1 MGDAVRAVGPTGTS
15 PSSARRAER
24 AHDFRATEEAASLA
38 ASLAESRATDATGFD
53 LLFAALRDE
62 PAASSTGALAPPTA
76 SARSVRS
83 GSVSSAGARAVE
95 SASYAVRW
103 DFMRGTGASSRT
115 SPASRVTPASS
126 ARVTPA
132 SSARVTRAEADDAE
146 EADEA
151 ASADAATR
159 ADDAAA
165 HDEAVV
171 PPAAVLPPAAVP
183 PTPLAVVP
191 PVATSSH
198 DAALA
203 TVQPALRDRLERVIE
218 RMQREFGHDVRVVE
232 GRRSQARQDALYAQ
246 GRTAPGPVVTWTRD
260 SAHRDGAAVD
270 VMINGGYDDAAAF
283 RTLARIAAE
292 EGLRTLGPRDPGHL
306 EVATAPDA
314 GPARGTAAMPSLV
327 AVVARVASPAPVAA
341 PTAASAA
348 VASPA
353 PVARVASLGGRPGA
367 GNASRDRTSGLER
380 ERMEE
385 LAARLAPPLATG
397 STGEGTATVP
407 VGQPRVD
414 LTARLEAIA
423 RVRDAQ
429 AAQPLARLVMDVPD
443 DLGGVDRIAVSLRGQ
458 RLDAALAIQDPATAS
473 RVADRVARLAE
484 ALGARG
490 YEAGTLSVTTARG
503 IAPESLDLVRL
514 GAQAL
519 EREGTRGV
527 ASILQDVAGAGLR
540 ERHAAPGRQDDP
552 STPSREHDRRSGDTP
567 RRQSRRDPGD
577 R

>member
-314 GPARGTAAMPSLV
+314 GPARGTAAMPSPV
-327 AVVARVASPAPVAA
+327 AV
-341 PTAASAA
+341 
-348 VASPA
+348 
-353 PVARVASLGGRPGA
+353 VARVASLGGRPGA

-484 ALGARG
+484 ERGARG

-552 STPSREHDRRSGDTP
+552 STPSREHDRRSGDT
-567 RRQSRRDPGD
+567 
-577 R
+577 

>member
-1 MGDAVRAVGPTGTS
+1 M
-15 PSSARRAER
+15 
-24 AHDFRATEEAASLA
+24 
-38 ASLAESRATDATGFD
+38 AESRATDATGFD

-62 PAASSTGALAPPTA
+62 PAAPSTGPLAPATA
-76 SARSVRS
+76 YARSMRS

-95 SASYAVRW
+95 SASYAARW
-103 DFMRGTGASSRT
+103 DFMRVTGASSRT
-115 SPASRVTPASS
+115 SPASRATPSSS
-126 ARVTPA
+126 ARVAGTA
-132 SSARVTRAEADDAE
+132 AVEADDADE
-146 EADEA
+146 TASADAPSRADEA
-151 ASADAATR
+151 ASRDASVTPPTSLIPPAP
-159 ADDAAA
+159 
-165 HDEAVV
+165 V
-171 PPAAVLPPAAVP
+171 PPAPAS
-183 PTPLAVVP
+183 VVP

-203 TVQPALRDRLERVIE
+203 SVLPALQDRLERVIE

-306 EVATAPDA
+306 ELATAPDA
-314 GPARGTAAMPSLV
+314 GPATGTAAMPSPV
-327 AVVARVASPAPVAA
+327 AVVARVASPATVAATAAVAA
-341 PTAASAA
+341 PAT
-348 VASPA
+348 
-353 PVARVASLGGRPGA
+353 VARVAALGGRPGA
-367 GNASRDRTSGLER
+367 GHTTRDRTSVLEL

-397 STGEGTATVP
+397 STGEGTAPVP
-407 VGQPRVD
+407 VGPPRVD

-458 RLDAALAIQDPATAS
+458 RLDASLAIQDPATAA

-490 YEAGTLSVTTARG
+490 YDAGTLSVTTARG
-503 IAPESLDLVRL
+503 IAPESLDLTRL

-527 ASILQDVAGAGLR
+527 ASVLQDVAGAGLR
-540 ERHAAPGRQDDP
+540 ERYAAPGRQDDP
-552 STPSREHDRRSGDTP
+552 STPSREHDRRNGDTP
-567 RRQSRRDPGD
+567 RRQSRRDSGD